1 MATPLAELGQNTEID
16 ENSNGETVIRNTQT
30 GTEVRLADFVDVV
43 GPLGDSSNPVAGT
56 SHFESLNTD
65 RASIGETSTRIF
77 STDQTIPDQSVEQV
91 NFDSIADDNLDAA
104 DTDNDRIT
112 IPRDGQY
119 DIQFYGRASVD
130 GSDNTNRSR
139 CGILRNGNLIRE
151 TSNVLSGDFVR
162 SEVQAVILGVE
173 LSAGDH
179 IAVEVKNFSIG
190 DSYSFDGSGDER
202 GPILEVSKSG

>member
-1 MATPLAELGQNTEID
+1 MG
-16 ENSNGETVIRNTQT
+16 VIRKIADRIELYDPRT
-30 GTEVRLADFVDVV
+30 GERFFHYDETSDEISADK
-43 GPLGDSSNPVAGT
+43 PLNAG
-56 SHFESLNTD
+56 SVNTD

-119 DIQFYGRASVD
+119 DIQFYGRAYVD